1 LSHSPFIANSLS
13 DFFSLT
19 RYTLPTS
26 PFPSSLIFWK
36 DPGETSTERTLIEFE
51 LYVLRKT
58 VLWCGSF
65 GGVPT
70 PRPTA
75 ASLILDTALPAE
87 LAVRARAPRVPVA
100 DREEG
105 FKGDVGGRKRD
116 EEDADGNGVETGD
129 VSRDGGSFRST
140 SLGMT
145 IFGEE
150 GILSLGGRGGT
161 AGTELCPCTWLSKAF
176 VFGAEATR
184 RRNLAVAEVLLG
196 ADELPLGTRGGNSPL
211 LPGVRGDDAWTL
223 FDEDTLD
230 PPPLFL

>member
-1 LSHSPFIANSLS
+1 
-13 DFFSLT
+13 
-19 RYTLPTS
+19 
-26 PFPSSLIFWK
+26 LIFWK

-230 PPPLFL
+230 PPPLFLWEDPWPDALALAPVPYSLPRER